1 MQINIVEYFQCFNVK
16 FESTSK
22 SFQFLLPQMSWSKTR
37 VIETRGKCFIVF
49 FFFLGNTARE
59 NEETYL
65 D

>member
-22 SFQFLLPQMSWSKTR
+22 SFQFLLPQMSGSKTR
-37 VIETRGKCFIVF
+37 VIETRENVLLFF

-59 NEETYL
+59 NEETYF